1 MKWSDIGYGMEY
13 STKIYEYP
21 IEKPRISRRP
31 STAFSKRPST
41 SRRPSTAFGR
51 SVIPTTKTKTKTITP
66 TPLHKLA
73 KPKNP
78 RKKIIKKTKKTPVQS
93 TTPVINNSNL
103 KNKNK
108 NKKKRR
114 KNKKKKIN

>member
-1 MKWSDIGYGMEY
+1 MKWWDIGFGMEY

-21 IEKPRISRRP
+21 IERPITSRRP
-31 STAFSKRPST
+31 STAFGKRPTT

-51 SVIPTTKTKTKTITP
+51 SVGTTTKKTKKTKKTKTIEP
-66 TPLHKLA
+66 TSLDELA

-78 RKKIIKKTKKTPVQS
+78 RKKITKKTPVKS
-93 TTPVINNSNL
+93 TAPIINNSNL
-103 KNKNK
+103 K
-108 NKKKRR
+108 KKKKR